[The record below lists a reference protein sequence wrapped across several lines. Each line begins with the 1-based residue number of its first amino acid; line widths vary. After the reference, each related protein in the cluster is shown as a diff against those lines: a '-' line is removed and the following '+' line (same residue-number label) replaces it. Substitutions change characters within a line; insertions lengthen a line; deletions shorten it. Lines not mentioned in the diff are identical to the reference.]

1 MNFITGERL
10 QEFAEATVAL
20 NTENN
25 FNSELVKTQIKNT
38 KTKCY
43 VFSPTRTDTKIPDD
57 LKYAKSIF
65 TYPHILD
72 YFFNFVYPQLE
83 GPFTL
88 ITHNSD
94 VGITSNFHPFLDS
107 SKIKKWY
114 CQNKYTSHPKLFSIP
129 IGIANSQWPHGN
141 LQALKQ
147 TIENNLEKNNL
158 VFKSFDCSTNTP
170 VRLQVNTETELNGF
184 KMMNPMPFTQYIQRL
199 KQSYFCIAP
208 PGNGADCHR
217 IWECLYLGCVPIIY
231 KHPFS
236 FTEFSELPIM
246 QIDSYTQITESFL
259 KEKIKEFYPF
269 NKFNFKKLDLN
280 YWKEVITN
288 E

>member
-10 QEFAEATVAL
+10 QEYAEVTVAL
-20 NTENN
+20 NSENN
-25 FNSELVKTQIKNT
+25 FNSELVKTQIRNT

-43 VFSPTRTDTKIPDD
+43 VFSPEKTDVKIPDD

-72 YFFNFVYPQLE
+72 YFFNYVYPQLA

-94 VGITSNFHPFLDS
+94 VGITSAFHTFLNS
-107 SKIKKWY
+107 PKIKKWF
-114 CQNKYTSHPKLFSIP
+114 CQNKYTSHPKLFSLP

-141 LQALKQ
+141 LQALQQ
-147 TIENNLEKNNL
+147 TIDKKFKKNNL
-158 VFKSFDCSTNTP
+158 VFKSFDCSTNTQ
-170 VRLQVNTETELNGF
+170 VRLQVNSETEKNGF
-184 KMMNPMPFTQYIQRL
+184 KMSSPMPFTEYIVNL

-217 IWECLYLGCVPIIY
+217 IWECLYLGSIPIILN
-231 KHPFS
+231 HPYAFS
-236 FTEFSELPIM
+236 EYSELPIM
-246 QIDSYTQITESFL
+246 HIDSYSQITESFL
-259 KEKIKEFYPF
+259 KEKINDYYPF
-269 NKFNFKKLDLN
+269 DKFNLEKLDIN
-280 YWKEVITN
+280 YWKEKILN